1 MLDDYLGQTGLSIE
15 EISKAQFMEQCGLSG
30 QYDNAVDSVLALRLN
45 EMQAT
50 LQLQTK
56 KPALAGLKGYVME
69 NKNHVND
76 TTGKLK
82 VPAQEERHAPA
93 FKKAPKKD

>member
-1 MLDDYLGQTGLSIE
+1 M
-15 EISKAQFMEQCGLSG
+15 
-30 QYDNAVDSVLALRLN
+30 
-45 EMQAT
+45 
-50 LQLQTK
+50 QTK
-56 KPALAGLKGYVME
+56 KPALAGMEGYAME

-82 VPAQEERHAPA
+82 VPAREERHAPT

>member
-50 LQLQTK
+50 L
-56 KPALAGLKGYVME
+56 
-69 NKNHVND
+69 
-76 TTGKLK
+76 
-82 VPAQEERHAPA
+82 
-93 FKKAPKKD
+93 